1 MALNMECER
10 VTKLTY
16 MLSDEQLEGLKKAV
30 EAEYYKRWNPKGE

>member
-16 MLSDEQLEGLKKAV
+16 MLSDSQLEELRKAV
-30 EAEYYKRWNPKGE
+30 NNEYYKRFNPKE